1 MKKTYLFAGIAIFL
15 WSTVATVCKLLL
27 GTLNNFQLLWMNA
40 SIAGIFLLL
49 VNLVCGH
56 FKKYK
61 NYRFKDYLIMAGIGI
76 PGTLFYYIFFYAGT
90 DMMPA
95 SQAFIINYLWPIMS
109 VVCACI
115 VLKEKFTPKKILA
128 ILISFLGVVIVM
140 GGALKSWDKQTLMG
154 ALCCI
159 LGAVSYG
166 IFTSLNQ
173 KMNYNKTMT
182 LMSSYFATFIIT
194 TVINGVRGDMFV
206 PQMNQ
211 WAGFLWNGIFAVA
224 IANTCW
230 VVALTK
236 GNTAKVSNLAYI
248 TPFLSGVWTCIFL
261 KEEITLNMMLGLAVI
276 ILGVFVQMNDKPKNK
291 EIKVVK

>member
-1 MKKTYLFAGIAIFL
+1 MKKTYLYAGIAIFL

-27 GTLNNFQLLWMNA
+27 GELNNFQLLWMNA

-49 VNLVCGH
+49 VNIICGN
-56 FKKYK
+56 FKLYK
-61 NYRFKDYLIMAGIGI
+61 NYKFKDYLIMAGIGI

-95 SQAFIINYLWPIMS
+95 SQAFIINYLWPVMS

-115 VLKEKFTPKKILA
+115 VLKEKLTPKKILA
-128 ILISFLGVVIVM
+128 ILISFAGVVIVM
-140 GGALKSWDKQTLMG
+140 GGALKSWDKQTLLG

-173 KMNYNKTMT
+173 KMNYNKTMS
-182 LMSSYFATFIIT
+182 LMTSYFATFIIT
-194 TVINGVRGDMFV
+194 TVINVVNGDLFV
-206 PQMNQ
+206 PQIHQ

-230 VVALTK
+230 VAALVK

-248 TPFLSGVWTCIFL
+248 TPFLSSVWTCVFL
-261 KEEITLNMMLGLAVI
+261 KEEITVNMMLGLVVI
-276 ILGVFVQMNDKPKNK
+276 ILGVFVQMNDKSKIK
-291 EIKVVK
+291 EIKVAK

>member
-1 MKKTYLFAGIAIFL
+1 MKKTYLYAGIAIFL

-27 GTLNNFQLLWMNA
+27 KELNNIQLLWMNA

-49 VNLVCGH
+49 VNIVTGN
-56 FKKYK
+56 FRQYK
-61 NYRFKDYLIMAGIGI
+61 NYKLKDYIIMASIGI

-115 VLKEKFTPKKILA
+115 ILKEKLTPRKITA

-140 GGALKSWDKQTLMG
+140 GGALKAMDRQTLLG
-154 ALCCI
+154 AGCCI

-166 IFTSLNQ
+166 IFTALNQ

-182 LMSSYFATFIIT
+182 LMTSYFATFMIT
-194 TVINGVRGDMFV
+194 TVINFVNGDIFLPRPEQV
-206 PQMNQ
+206 
-211 WAGFLWNGIFAVA
+211 AGFLWNGIFAVA

-230 VVALTK
+230 VVALVK

-248 TPFLSGVWTCIFL
+248 TPFLSGIWTCIFL
-261 KEEITLNMMLGLAVI
+261 GEEITVNMVLGLAVI
-276 ILGVFVQMNDKPKNK
+276 ILGVFVQMNDKGRRIKNK
-291 EIKVVK
+291 QG